1 MTSHDIYIFVYD
13 VSIPVIFPLHNDDG
27 IICMYIYIYIYIYI
41 SYIYISYI
49 YISYIYI
56 IYICIRPIII
66 IFSMCAIII

>member
-27 IICMYIYIYIYIYI
+27 IICMYIYI
-41 SYIYISYI
+41 I

-56 IYICIRPIII
+56 IYIYLIYIYRCIRPIII